1 MKTREE
7 KRRDDRLQIPELD
20 GASHENQI
28 VLLKSKVLDLATELR
43 VTKDRLGKEVKMLRL
58 KTHKL
63 HKEIAISKGEGMKEA
78 TALMER
84 LMKN

>member
-1 MKTREE
+1 M
-7 KRRDDRLQIPELD
+7 PELD
-20 GASHENQI
+20 GVSHENQL
-28 VLLKSKVLDLATELR
+28 VLLKSRVLELNAQLR
-43 VTKDRLGKEVKMLRL
+43 ETKARLSKEVKTLRL

-63 HKEIAISKGEGMKEA
+63 HKEIANSKTEGMKEA